1 LNWNALEVE
10 VSVRQQPVKDFRS
23 DYATRTDFCDAFTNH
38 TRSFYLLAF
47 LLTRSHAAAE
57 NCLVDTIEQAFKP
70 DTVFRE
76 WTTSW
81 IKRTLIARAITT
93 VFDASN
99 PGEQSADN
107 WYGDRSD
114 GRRAIDAITRLAD
127 LERFV
132 FVMSVLESYSV
143 HECSI
148 LLGCPGC
155 VVVESRTR
163 ALHNLPVPNSSA
175 DEDCGQS
182 VRVTCSKQKSA

>member
-1 LNWNALEVE
+1 M
-10 VSVRQQPVKDFRS
+10 SVRQQPVKDFRS

-57 NCLVDTIEQAFKP
+57 NCLIDTIEQAFKP

-99 PGEQSADN
+99 PGELITGTEIGAMD
-107 WYGDRSD
+107 D
-114 GRRAIDAITRLAD
+114 GQLTLLHAWPISNALFLSCRFWRDTR
-127 LERFV
+127 F
-132 FVMSVLESYSV
+132 MSVQY
-143 HECSI
+143 CW
-148 LLGCPGC
+148 
-155 VVVESRTR
+155 VVQDAWWLNR
-163 ALHNLPVPNSSA
+163 ARVP
-175 DEDCGQS
+175 
-182 VRVTCSKQKSA
+182 